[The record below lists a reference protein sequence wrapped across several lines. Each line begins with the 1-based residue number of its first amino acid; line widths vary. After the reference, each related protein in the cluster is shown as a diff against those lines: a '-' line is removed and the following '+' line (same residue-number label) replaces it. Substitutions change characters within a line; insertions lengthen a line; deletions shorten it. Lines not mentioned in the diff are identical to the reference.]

1 VLTSTAVSISLHRD
15 SGLLAV
21 VSDDMVVRIIDIE
34 TRRIVRE
41 LTGFHGRVL
50 DIVSNETIE
59 DHTSPHILPR
69 PFRPTH
75 DGLLPP
81 LLIQ

>member
-59 DHTSPHILPR
+59 GYASAHILRR
-69 PFRPTH
+69 PFRLTH

>member
-1 VLTSTAVSISLHRD
+1 VLASTAVSISLHRD

-50 DIVSNETIE
+50 DIVSNEIIE
-59 DHTSPHILPR
+59 GYASAHILRR
-69 PFRPTH
+69 PFHPTH
-75 DGLLPP
+75 DGSLPP